1 MNVVLASILGFI
13 VFALVL
19 GLIVLIHEGGHFL
32 VAKKSGI
39 LCHEYS
45 IGMGPLLAQK
55 KIGETSYSLR
65 AIPLG
70 GYVAMAGEE
79 VEDDLLKNVKK
90 VKVILNDRGYV
101 EKIILNINNPLYL
114 TEEEYNALPDNEK
127 QRLPRK
133 FSFRKEALPTFEL
146 VGYDL
151 RGTSDALEDEL
162 YLDVFDEESDNDT
175 KRLIVE
181 RNAIVNFQKRE
192 EIQIAPFD
200 RVFCNKPI
208 GKRFLSVFAGPLMNF
223 VLAVVIFFIMGLIW
237 GYADTSTTKVANVTG
252 VAETAGLK
260 DSDHI
265 YSINGTVLTDW
276 NSLQVEMN
284 KVAKGEGITKEGAI
298 KIQYYHDGDE
308 SNIINVDEIYPTI
321 YILSANF
328 LCHYDTTL
336 NGVVIDNDLTGTK
349 LEEAGLKMGDKIVS
363 INGITINGI
372 DEILKFFTVTLGDD
386 FKVKFV
392 VNRDG
397 NEITS
402 NETEIYS
409 KDILNNQGYPQTKVM
424 LGISSG
430 TKRDFLKNLYMPFVQ
445 TGQST
450 YQVIDTLRLLFKKNS
465 GVKITDLSG
474 PVGIYNLFTQ
484 LVQGD
489 EAFYNI
495 LYWMGLLSVNIGLI
509 NLFPLPAL
517 DGGRLAFIIYE
528 AITKKKPTPKVENT
542 IHNIGFFLLLGL
554 FAFVFVSD
562 IIKCLGVL
570 L

>member
-1 MNVVLASILGFI
+1 MNIVLASILGFI
-13 VFALVL
+13 VFVLVL

-45 IGMGPLLAQK
+45 IGMGPLIAQK
-55 KIGETSYSLR
+55 KIGETSYSIR

-79 VEDDLLKNVKK
+79 VEDDLLKNIKK
-90 VKVILNDRGYV
+90 VKVILNEKGHV

-114 TEEEYNALPDNEK
+114 TEDEYNNLPDNEK
-127 QRLPRK
+127 QRLPKK
-133 FSFRKEALPTFEL
+133 FKFRVDALPTYEL
-146 VGYDL
+146 VSYDL
-151 RGTSDALEDEL
+151 RGTSAALEDEL
-162 YLDVFDEESDNDT
+162 YLDVFDEDCENDT

-181 RNAIVNFQKRE
+181 RNAIVNYQKKE

-223 VLAVVIFFIMGLIW
+223 VLAVVIFFVMGLIW
-237 GYADTSTTKVANVTG
+237 GYADTSTTKIADVSG
-252 VAETAGLK
+252 VALEAGLENG
-260 DSDHI
+260 DHI
-265 YSINGTVLTDW
+265 YSINGTILSDW
-276 NSLQVEMN
+276 NSLQVEMD
-284 KVAKGEGITKEGAI
+284 KVSKGEGITKEGAI
-298 KIQYYHDGDE
+298 KIEYYHGEDKD
-308 SNIINVDEIYPTI
+308 NIISLNEIYPTI
-321 YILSANF
+321 YIVSASII
-328 LCHYDTTL
+328 CHYDTTL
-336 NGVVIDNDLTGTK
+336 GGVVIDNDLTGSS
-349 LEEAGLKMGDKIVS
+349 LEKAGLKTGDKINS
-363 INGITINGI
+363 INGITINGV
-372 DEILKFFTVTLGDD
+372 DDILKYFTQTIGDE

-392 VNRDG
+392 VERNG
-397 NEITS
+397 EQITCS
-402 NETEIYS
+402 ETEIYS

-430 TKRDFLKNLYMPFVQ
+430 SKKDFLKNLYMPFVQ

-465 GVKITDLSG
+465 GVNITDLSG

-484 LVQGD
+484 LVQGED
-489 EAFYNI
+489 AFYNI

-542 IHNIGFFLLLGL
+542 IHNVGFFLLLGL
-554 FAFVFVSD
+554 FAFVFISD